1 MRSSRIKNKR
11 KKRRKKVI
19 FLSLIL
25 VGVFFCSLIAYG
37 EGYFYCIKAFLY
49 KNQALEIN
57 INSEIKSGIIKV
69 GFGDVGTFDI
79 KKRRSILQIDG
90 IWEIGKNISL
100 GHGTKISIG
109 KNGILKMGN
118 NITITAET
126 AIICHKDIKIG
137 NGCLISWD
145 NLIMDTDFHK
155 IYSIEDVKKRKNND
169 LPINIGNDVWIGCRC
184 TILKGSNIKNMSVIS
199 SNSRISSN
207 ISKENVVIGDNGLI
221 LKEKI
226 NLKQISAIIVAFI
239 GALFIIKPSFDI
251 RVVPYMI
258 GFLSAV
264 FAALA
269 YTYVRMLGNKEEYYT
284 IVFFFSTFSLIA
296 VLPAFILVYEPMS
309 MSQLIYLVLA
319 GIFASLGQFGITL
332 AYKYAPAKEISIFDY
347 SNIIFSAILS
357 IFLFGV
363 YPDKLSVVGYFII
376 FAAALYMFIYNK
388 RQDKLAK

>member
-1 MRSSRIKNKR
+1 MSELTKSNRLKGIFFIVLSAFGFAVMSAFIKLSGDLPNIQKVFFRNLIAAIIALFLIIKHKGSFIGKKENRKTLIYRSLFGTIG
-11 KKRRKKVI
+11 VI
-19 FLSLIL
+19 FNYYAIDNLVLSDANML
-25 VGVFFCSLIAYG
+25 
-37 EGYFYCIKAFLY
+37 
-49 KNQALEIN
+49 N
-57 INSEIKSGIIKV
+57 
-69 GFGDVGTFDI
+69 
-79 KKRRSILQIDG
+79 
-90 IWEIGKNISL
+90 
-100 GHGTKISIG
+100 KISPF
-109 KNGILKMGN
+109 L
-118 NITITAET
+118 
-126 AIICHKDIKIG
+126 
-137 NGCLISWD
+137 
-145 NLIMDTDFHK
+145 
-155 IYSIEDVKKRKNND
+155 
-169 LPINIGNDVWIGCRC
+169 
-184 TILKGSNIKNMSVIS
+184 
-199 SNSRISSN
+199 
-207 ISKENVVIGDNGLI
+207 VVIFCALI

>member
-1 MRSSRIKNKR
+1 MSELTKSNRLKGIFFIVLSAFGFAVMSAFIKLSGDLPNIQKVFFRNLIAAIIALFLIIKHKGSFIGKKENRKTLIYRSLFGTIG
-11 KKRRKKVI
+11 VI
-19 FLSLIL
+19 FNYYAIDNLVLSDANML
-25 VGVFFCSLIAYG
+25 
-37 EGYFYCIKAFLY
+37 
-49 KNQALEIN
+49 N
-57 INSEIKSGIIKV
+57 
-69 GFGDVGTFDI
+69 
-79 KKRRSILQIDG
+79 
-90 IWEIGKNISL
+90 
-100 GHGTKISIG
+100 KISPF
-109 KNGILKMGN
+109 L
-118 NITITAET
+118 
-126 AIICHKDIKIG
+126 
-137 NGCLISWD
+137 
-145 NLIMDTDFHK
+145 
-155 IYSIEDVKKRKNND
+155 
-169 LPINIGNDVWIGCRC
+169 
-184 TILKGSNIKNMSVIS
+184 
-199 SNSRISSN
+199 
-207 ISKENVVIGDNGLI
+207 VVIFCALI

-284 IVFFFSTFSLIA
+284 IVFFFSIFSLIA